1 MKQLEFDEVM
11 TVAGTNNSSST
22 RTDST
27 SSDVDGWDIPTFY
40 FSGTL
45 YEEQIPGTV
54 ANIIC
59 EKKPNHPFEIRVDGG
74 SDDFVPSDYATEGL
88 LIFLNEVKDYCFRE
102 TNMEET
108 EAMKVTDTNNSSSTR
123 TKSASSDVDDCDDL
137 SIYFSGTYYAIVGGQ
152 RPYSYPVAD
161 VIYKKEPNYPF
172 EIRIDDVDDDDFVLS
187 DHATEGLLIFLNEMK
202 DYYLRKSNTE
212 ETEMSKYDETMA
224 RVCSEMLKKINPS
237 ISAYDWMQDDE
248 ENKDKYNS
256 AVERDSK
263 TKLGQMLRTAIL
275 DFDQAVNPFTKDDI
289 EFDEIG
295 NYLKKV
301 VIAGDTEV
309 NGYNYKDNKD
319 RKGCCFLRIADI
331 NTGNKT
337 IYHRDPDGFLFGLR
351 YMLDDKQY
359 FEVCHGFTTTDDDVP
374 NRGEII
380 EIQYWGDNLENK
392 IDLIL
397 NLTNGKIGERSG
409 DRTSATPEQI
419 EFVYNELLKATSY
432 ASKITVENMEKK
444 PATKQRVISKDQIKK

>member
-59 EKKPNHPFEIRVDGG
+59 EKKLNHPFEIRVDGG
-74 SDDFVPSDYATEGL
+74 GDDFVPSDYATEGL
-88 LIFLNEVKDYCFRE
+88 LIFLNEMKDYCFRE
-102 TNMEET
+102 INVEET

-123 TKSASSDVDDCDDL
+123 TNSASSDVDDCDDL
-137 SIYFSGTYYAIVGGQ
+137 SIYFSGTYDVKVGRLVPYA
-152 RPYSYPVAD
+152 VAD
-161 VIYKKEPNYPF
+161 VICKKEPNYPF
-172 EIRIDDVDDDDFVLS
+172 EIRVDVADDDFVLS
-187 DHATEGLLIFLNEMK
+187 DHATEGLLVFLNEMK

-224 RVCSEMLKKINPS
+224 RVCSEMLKEINPS

-289 EFDEIG
+289 ELDEIG
-295 NYLKKV
+295 NYLRKV
-301 VIAGDTEV
+301 AIAGDTEAI
-309 NGYNYKDNKD
+309 GYNYKD

-331 NTGNKT
+331 NTGNETTGNET
-337 IYHRDPDGFLFGLR
+337 IYHRDPEGFLFGLK

-359 FEVCHGFTTTDDDVP
+359 FVVQHGFATTADVP

-380 EIQYWGDNLENK
+380 EINYWGDNLENE

-397 NLTNGKIGERSG
+397 NLTNGKIGERYG